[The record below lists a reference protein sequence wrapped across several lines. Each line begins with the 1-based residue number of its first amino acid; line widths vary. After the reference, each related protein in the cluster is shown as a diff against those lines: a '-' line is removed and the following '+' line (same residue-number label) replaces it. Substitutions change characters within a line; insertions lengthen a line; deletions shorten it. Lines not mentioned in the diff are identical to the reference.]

1 MLVLVSVGAST
12 GDVSVSA
19 TGSVAVA
26 GTLGLA
32 LGDVVVSATGS
43 IGVSGAVGVTT
54 DKAVL
59 TAFASVPDAGS
70 VAFVL
75 GAVSATSTAKVL
87 VSGGVDLA
95 LGEIS
100 AFGQVVPGGGR
111 SGALSVV
118 LDGVSALGVGS
129 ILVSGAVLT
138 GEFEVFGPE
147 DGLVD
152 VLLMDSPQLEAAREV
167 AVMRLAEQGI
177 YNASEW
183 TDYRPHMTLG
193 PKGSAAHYTVPWTVS
208 LYPMELWYGD
218 RKIKLV

>member
-1 MLVLVSVGAST
+1 MS
-12 GDVSVSA
+12 D
-19 TGSVAVA
+19 
-26 GTLGLA
+26 
-32 LGDVVVSATGS
+32 DN
-43 IGVSGAVGVTT
+43 
-54 DKAVL
+54 
-59 TAFASVPDAGS
+59 
-70 VAFVL
+70 
-75 GAVSATSTAKVL
+75 
-87 VSGGVDLA
+87 
-95 LGEIS
+95 
-100 AFGQVVPGGGR
+100 
-111 SGALSVV
+111 
-118 LDGVSALGVGS
+118 DGVALVWPVYNSPEHDVDQRIVDPHITALYIGTVADWPDLDDLYERCTAAGLDRLTP
-129 ILVSGAVLT
+129 LVVLT

-193 PKGSAAHYTVPWTVS
+193 PKGSAAHYTVPRTVS